1 MAEDKAAVPQD
12 VGGISDRLKRIQ
24 RDMLETVSGST
35 GWIDGSEARAFVQRI
50 EAELQ
55 QLAAL
60 SQQPSPVAVE
70 HLDICSGQVGPV
82 EECPVCAI
90 PPEGADDTAQ
100 ELLAAEREQDTWR
113 NTDHLPTVPE
123 DTALRSIKAAL
134 ARNDRDA
141 ILAEAFREA
150 AAVLQ
155 KLEPPRRRWI
165 NRDVAANAILALAAP
180 LQNGEG

>member
-60 SQQPSPVAVE
+60 SQHPSPVAVE

-100 ELLAAEREQDTWR
+100 ELLAAERER
-113 NTDHLPTVPE
+113 PT
-123 DTALRSIKAAL
+123 ACAACSCVRGSMCMKSGTVY
-134 ARNDRDA
+134 A
-141 ILAEAFREA
+141 
-150 AAVLQ
+150 
-155 KLEPPRRRWI
+155 
-165 NRDVAANAILALAAP
+165 
-180 LQNGEG
+180 